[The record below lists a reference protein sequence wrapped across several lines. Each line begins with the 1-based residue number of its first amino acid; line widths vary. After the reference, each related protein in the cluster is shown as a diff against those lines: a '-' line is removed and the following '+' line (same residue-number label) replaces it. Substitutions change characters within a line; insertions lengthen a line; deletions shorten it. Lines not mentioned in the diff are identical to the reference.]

1 MKFWLAIGYILIS
14 NSLAN
19 AVDPNEILT
28 DPSLE
33 KRARILSKELRC
45 VVCQNQSIDDSD
57 ARLARDMRILVRQR
71 IMAGDTNHDV
81 INYIVSRYGDFVL
94 LRPPI
99 KQSTFLLWFGPVIFA
114 FIGVIGIYLFFR
126 HQKSLTIENKAT
138 PNKDTEN

>member
-45 VVCQNQSIDDSD
+45 VVCQNQSIAD
-57 ARLARDMRILVRQR
+57 
-71 IMAGDTNHDV
+71 
-81 INYIVSRYGDFVL
+81 
-94 LRPPI
+94 
-99 KQSTFLLWFGPVIFA
+99 
-114 FIGVIGIYLFFR
+114 
-126 HQKSLTIENKAT
+126 
-138 PNKDTEN
+138 